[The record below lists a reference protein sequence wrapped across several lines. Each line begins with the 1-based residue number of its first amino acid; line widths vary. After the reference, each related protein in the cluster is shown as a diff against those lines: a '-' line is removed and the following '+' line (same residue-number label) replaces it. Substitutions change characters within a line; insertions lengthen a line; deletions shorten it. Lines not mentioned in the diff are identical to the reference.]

1 MTETWRDDQPI
12 YRQIRDR
19 MIAAILDGS
28 LKEGEP
34 LPSVRA
40 VAVDVQVNPL
50 TVSKAYQELADT
62 GLVERRRG
70 LGMYVTEGAKQRL
83 GVSEREQFLNH
94 EWPQVVQR
102 IERLELKAS
111 DLLAFLT
118 PEEVLKGP
126 R

>member
-19 MIAAILDGS
+19 MIASILDGS

-70 LGMYVTEGAKQRL
+70 LGMFVTTGARARL
-83 GVSEREQFLNH
+83 GTSEREQFLSS
-94 EWPQVVQR
+94 EWPEIVKR
-102 IERLELKAS
+102 INRLGLDATQLLSTLHKA
-111 DLLAFLT
+111 
-118 PEEVLKGP
+118 
-126 R
+126 

>member
-1 MTETWRDDQPI
+1 MTEAWRDDQPI

-19 MIAAILDGS
+19 MIASILDGS

-83 GVSEREQFLNH
+83 SVTEREQFLKQ
-94 EWPQVVQR
+94 EWPLVVQR
-102 IERLELKAS
+102 IQRLELKAS